1 MKESVRSSLFIL
13 VLLIFILMMGTLGY
27 WLIEG
32 DHNTWEAF
40 RRTVATITPMSL
52 TDLHELSHTGQIF
65 SVVLVFCGVGSAL
78 LFATQFA
85 RILVA
90 SELQG
95 VGIFTRRQME
105 KRIKQMRQHYLV
117 CGFDEIGQ
125 SICIELAQEG
135 LSFVVV
141 TADEGYATQAIKLK
155 YAVVR
160 GNPTTDAALKE
171 AGVERAAGV
180 IAAMSTDA
188 DNLFIALSARE
199 LNPQILVISRGEE
212 AGVDHRMLRAGADIV
227 VSPMKLGGQQIARLI
242 LQQSGKFTEKTEA
255 NTVPSAVLGFSL
267 RIYRPKE
274 NTPGLVADAI
284 QETGAMAA
292 VAIQHHEGHTTT
304 NPPVETPLREHD
316 VLVLLMKSDG
326 GGEERLVS
334 DQTMHT
340 ILLADDHRALRMLFT
355 RKIQSAGHEVIEA
368 ATGEEAVRLA
378 QQVRPDL
385 IVLDVL
391 MPGMS
396 GYEVCKALRGSG
408 FEETPIILYSGE
420 DDEGFL
426 VDGQAAGANRCLRKS
441 SKSSELLNEI
451 ESLLS
456 DYRQSRSP
464 KTPQTGSQNSN

>member
-1 MKESVRSSLFIL
+1 MNESLRSSLFIV

-27 WLIEG
+27 WWIEG
-32 DHNTWEAF
+32 DHNFWEAF
-40 RRTVATITPMSL
+40 RRTVATITPMSI
-52 TDLHELSHTGQIF
+52 TDLQQLSHGGQVF

-105 KRIKQMRQHYLV
+105 KRIKGMRNHYIV

-125 SICIELAQEG
+125 SICIELAGEG
-135 LSFVVV
+135 LPFVVV
-141 TADEGYATQAIKLK
+141 TANEDYATQAVKLD

-180 IAAMSTDA
+180 IAAMTTDA

-242 LQQSGKFTEKTEA
+242 LQQSGKFTEKTED
-255 NTVPSAVLGFSL
+255 NSLPSAVLGFSL

-274 NTPGLVADAI
+274 NAAGTVADAI
-284 QETGAMAA
+284 TETGALAA

-304 NPPVETPLREHD
+304 HPPVETPLVDND
-316 VLVLLMKSDG
+316 VLVLLTKSEG
-326 GGEERLVS
+326 GGEERLTS
-334 DQTMHT
+334 EQTVHT

-368 ATGEEAVRLA
+368 ATGEEALRLA
-378 QQVRPDL
+378 QQHRPDL
-385 IVLDVL
+385 IILDIL

-408 FEETPIILYSGE
+408 FEQTPIILYSGE
-420 DDEGFL
+420 DDEEFPL
-426 VDGQAAGANRCLRKS
+426 EGQAAGADRCLRKS

-451 ESLLS
+451 ESLLAEKQ
-456 DYRQSRSP
+456 RGLVGKFPR
-464 KTPQTGSQNSN
+464 TGSQNTN

>member
-1 MKESVRSSLFIL
+1 
-13 VLLIFILMMGTLGY
+13 
-27 WLIEG
+27 
-32 DHNTWEAF
+32 DHNFFYFF

-52 TDLHELSHTGQIF
+52 SDLHELSHTGQVF

-105 KRIKQMRQHYLV
+105 KRIKGMRNHYIV

-125 SICIELAQEG
+125 SICIELAAEG
-135 LSFVVV
+135 LAFVVV
-141 TADEGYATQAIKLK
+141 TANEEYATQAVKLN

-180 IAAMSTDA
+180 IAAMTTDA

-242 LQQSGKFTEKTEA
+242 LQQSGKFTEKTEDNNLPA
-255 NTVPSAVLGFSL
+255 PVLGFSL

-274 NTPGLVADAI
+274 NTTDTVANAI
-284 QETGAMAA
+284 KVTGAMAA

-304 NPPVETPLREHD
+304 NPPLETAVLDKD
-316 VLVLLMKSDG
+316 VLVLLMKSEG
-326 GGEERLVS
+326 GGDERLAS
-334 DQTMHT
+334 EQSIHT

-368 ATGEEAVRLA
+368 ATGEEALRLA
-378 QQVRPDL
+378 QQHHPDL

-396 GYEVCKALRGSG
+396 GYQVCKALRGSG
-408 FEETPIILYSGE
+408 FETTPIILYSGE
-420 DDEGFL
+420 NDDDFP
-426 VDGQAAGANRCLRKS
+426 VQGQEAGANRCLRKS
-441 SKSSELLNEI
+441 SKSSELLTEI
-451 ESLLS
+451 ENLLS
-456 DYRQSRSP
+456 ENQREGKGANLHSSVHS
-464 KTPQTGSQNSN
+464 TS